1 MKEDLQEIKE
11 TLKKMQKD
19 ISRLEKLVADDF
31 YNELTMDDLK
41 ARLKMAEDQLY
52 ELGYVYDPNIGIYGQ
67 HWPCHAF
74 DEKLDKFAEK
84 VSHMYDE
91 SINLISNYQNGIE
104 QVPPLSKCNP
114 YK

>member
-19 ISRLEKLVADDF
+19 ISRLEKLAADDF

-41 ARLKMAEDQLY
+41 ARLKIAEDQLY
-52 ELGYVYDPNIGIYGQ
+52 SLGYVYDPNIGIYGQ
-67 HWPCHAF
+67 NWPGHI
-74 DEKLDKFAEK
+74 
-84 VSHMYDE
+84 YDE